1 MKEKRI
7 RLNFKQTA
15 KGLIQFDA
23 TVEIINPYDDADPED
38 VMVIT
43 KTVADKLAE
52 ESLEILTSS
61 IEKLKKKGH
70 KIAGEDE

>member
-23 TVEIINPYDDADPED
+23 TVEIINPYDDADPKD

-43 KTVADKLAE
+43 QTVADKLAE
-52 ESLEILTSS
+52 ESLAILTSA
-61 IEKLKKKGH
+61 IKKYKAKGH
-70 KIAGEDE
+70 KIAGEDD

>member
-23 TVEIINPYDDADPED
+23 TVEIVNPFDEQNPDD
-38 VMVIT
+38 VMEIT
-43 KTVADKLAE
+43 KKYADKLAE
-52 ESLEILTSS
+52 ESLSILTSA
-61 IEKLKKKGH
+61 IEKFKEKGH
-70 KIAGEDE
+70 SIAGDED

>member
-1 MKEKRI
+1 MKEKRV

-23 TVEIINPYDDADPED
+23 TVEIVNPIEDHDAKD
-38 VMVIT
+38 VAVVSKEVSDI
-43 KTVADKLAE
+43 LAE
-52 ESLEILTSS
+52 EALAILTSS
-61 IEKLKKKGH
+61 IEKFKEKGH

>member
-43 KTVADKLAE
+43 KTVADKLAD

-61 IEKLKKKGH
+61 IEKFKKKGH
-70 KIAGEDE
+70 KIAGDDE